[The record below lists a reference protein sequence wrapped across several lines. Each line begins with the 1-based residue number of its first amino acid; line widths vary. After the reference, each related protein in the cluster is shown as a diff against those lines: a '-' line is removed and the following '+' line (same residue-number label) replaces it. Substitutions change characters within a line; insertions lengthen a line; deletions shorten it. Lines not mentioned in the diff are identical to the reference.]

1 MTSQLTFN
9 VKEVS
14 LLTYQL
20 INGKQIAKEIRMEL
34 KQEVEQLKNK
44 GLQPGLAVIL
54 VGNNPASETYV
65 RGKIRASEEVG
76 IHSRLIRMNDT
87 IAEEELLAKVHELNG
102 DPNIHGILVQLP
114 LPDHIDPD
122 KVIEAISPVKDVD
135 GFTPINMGKLVI
147 GQRGLLPCTP
157 YGIMQMLE
165 RTGIPLEGKHAVVVG
180 RSNIVGKPM
189 ALLLQQ
195 ANATVTCCH
204 SRTVDLPHYTRQAD
218 LIIAAVGKL
227 GLITKEHVKP
237 GAVVIDVGMN
247 RNEAG
252 KLAGD
257 VKFEEVAPLTSAIT
271 PVPGGVG
278 PMTIAM
284 LMKNTVSA
292 AKAIW
297 KC

>member
-1 MTSQLTFN
+1 M
-9 VKEVS
+9 
-14 LLTYQL
+14 TYQL

-34 KQEVEQLKNK
+34 KQEVEQLKTD

-65 RGKIRASEEVG
+65 RGKIRASEEIG
-76 IHSRLIRMNDT
+76 IHSQLIRMNDT
-87 IAEEELLAKVHELNG
+87 IAEEDLLDKVRELNE

-122 KVIEAISPVKDVD
+122 KVIETITPSKDVD

-157 YGIMQMLE
+157 YGIMQMLD
-165 RTGIPLEGKHAVVVG
+165 RTGISLKGKHAVVVG
-180 RSNIVGKPM
+180 RSNIVGKPI

-195 ANATVTCCH
+195 ANATVTLCH

-218 LIIAAVGKL
+218 LIVAAVGKL
-227 GLITKEHVKP
+227 NLITKEHVKP

-257 VKFEEVAPLTSAIT
+257 VNFEEVAPLTSAIT

-297 KC
+297 QR

>member
-1 MTSQLTFN
+1 MA
-9 VKEVS
+9 
-14 LLTYQL
+14 YQL
-20 INGKQIAKEIRMEL
+20 INGKQIAKEIRLEL
-34 KQEVEQLKNK
+34 KHEVEQLKAE

-65 RGKIRASEEVG
+65 RGKIRASEEIG
-76 IHSRLIRMNDT
+76 IHSQLIRMNDT
-87 IAEEELLAKVHELNG
+87 ITQEDLLSKVRELNE

-114 LPDHIDPD
+114 LPDHINPD
-122 KVIEAISPVKDVD
+122 KVIEVISPSKDVD

-157 YGIMQMLE
+157 YGIMQMLD
-165 RTGIPLEGKHAVVVG
+165 RTGISLEGKHAVVVG

-189 ALLLQQ
+189 AILLQQ
-195 ANATVTCCH
+195 ANATVTLCH

-227 GLITKEHVKP
+227 NLITKEHVKP

-247 RNEAG
+247 RNDAG

-257 VKFEEVAPLTSAIT
+257 VNFEEVAPLTSAIT

-297 KC
+297 QR

>member
-1 MTSQLTFN
+1 MTSSLILNT
-9 VKEVS
+9 KEVS

-20 INGKQIAKEIRMEL
+20 IDGKQMAKDIRMEL
-34 KQEVEQLKNK
+34 KQEVEQLKVE
-44 GLQPGLAVIL
+44 GLQPGLTVIL

-65 RGKIRASEEVG
+65 RGKIRASEEIG
-76 IHSRLIRMNDT
+76 IYSQLIRMNDT
-87 IAEEELLAKVHELNG
+87 IAEEDLLQKVRELNE
-102 DPNIHGILVQLP
+102 DPDIHGILVQLP
-114 LPDHIDPD
+114 LPDHIDPN
-122 KVIEAISPVKDVD
+122 KVIEAISPSKDVD
-135 GFTPINMGKLVI
+135 GFTSINMGKLVI
-147 GQRGLLPCTP
+147 GQKGLLPCTP
-157 YGIMQMLE
+157 YGIMQMLD
-165 RTGIPLEGKHAVVVG
+165 RTGISLEGKHAVIVG
-180 RSNIVGKPM
+180 RSNIVGKPI

-204 SRTVDLPHYTRQAD
+204 SRTVDLAHHTRQAD
-218 LIIAAVGKL
+218 LIVAATGKL
-227 GLITKEHVKP
+227 NLITKEHVKQ

-252 KLAGD
+252 KLVGD
-257 VKFEEVAPLTSAIT
+257 VNFEEVAPLTHAIT

-297 KC
+297 QR